1 MVDRTA
7 MIDRGNQ
14 LDIER
19 SNRINLRGRL
29 YASPDEGQGLR
40 KSAGGR
46 NQRWLRGFSD
56 SAARRPLTF
65 IRRSIGWP
73 LTG

>member
-1 MVDRTA
+1 MVDRTT

-46 NQRWLRGFSD
+46 KSKVASRL
-56 SAARRPLTF
+56 L
-65 IRRSIGWP
+65 
-73 LTG
+73 

>member
-1 MVDRTA
+1 
-7 MIDRGNQ
+7 MIGRGNQ
-14 LDIER
+14 VDIER

-46 NQRWLRGFSD
+46 KSKVASRLLF

-65 IRRSIGWP
+65 IRRSIGSP

>member
-1 MVDRTA
+1 

-19 SNRINLRGRL
+19 SDRINLRGRL
-29 YASPDEGQGLR
+29 HASPDEGQGLR

-46 NQRWLRGFSD
+46 KSKVASRLLFT
-56 SAARRPLTF
+56 AASRPLTF

-73 LTG
+73 LRG